1 MGSGRGRVVWALSL
15 AAACALGL
23 AGCSDSSDAVAPASR
38 SELVNPGPFAVGE
51 AELVLVDR
59 SRPTRANGTYPGA
72 AERTLPTH
80 VWFPSA
86 PGSDDSA
93 PVPPEDGGPFP
104 LIGWAHGFISS
115 RLEGAEIKRH
125 LASHGYVV
133 VAPDFPLSNGGAP
146 GGPTLGDMGNQPA
159 DLDFVMDEA
168 LHLPG
173 SLASISAAI
182 DAGRRGIAGLSLGG
196 GTTLIAAFHPRLHL
210 DAIQAAVALAPAS
223 CFFGPGLYEH
233 ALPTMIIA
241 GDADELVPLEH
252 GPARAFSFAPP
263 PLTLVRLAGGN
274 HLGFIGIEIPGVP
287 NTDRAVGCGAV
298 EMAGTGGFENLVT
311 DLSPGAGP
319 DVLDFANCGAGVC
332 AESFVQTMHAAR
344 QVELTKI
351 AMLAHFEATLRGRA
365 GAARFLAEAFAAG
378 DADVEVSVKD

>member
-1 MGSGRGRVVWALSL
+1 MKTPPLVLCALTLSAACL
-15 AAACALGL
+15 AAL
-23 AGCSDSSDAVAPASR
+23 AGCSDSTDAVAPASR
-38 SELVNPGPFAVGE
+38 SELAEPGPFAVGE
-51 AELVLVDR
+51 ADLVLVDL
-59 SRPTRANGTYPGA
+59 SRPTRANGSHPGA
-72 AERTLPTH
+72 PERTLPTH
-80 VWFPSA
+80 VWFPA
-86 PGSDDSA
+86 ATDGVTGETTVA
-93 PVPPEDGGPFP
+93 DGGPFP
-104 LIGWAHGFISS
+104 LIGWAHGFTSS
-115 RLEGAEIKRH
+115 RLESPEIKRH

-133 VAPDFPLSNGGAP
+133 VAPEFPLSHGGAP
-146 GGPTLGDMGNQPA
+146 GGPTIGDMGNQPA